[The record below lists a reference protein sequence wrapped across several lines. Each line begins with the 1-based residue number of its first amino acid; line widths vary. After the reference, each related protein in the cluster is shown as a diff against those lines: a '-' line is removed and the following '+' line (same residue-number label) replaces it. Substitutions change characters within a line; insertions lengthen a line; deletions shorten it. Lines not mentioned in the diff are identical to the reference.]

1 MKLSESYKNR
11 MSFLAGLNESENK
24 KFTFKVKHDKGTVRI
39 STHAASAEEARKKIM
54 SAEGCPAGA
63 LTLVN
68 ENSTCE
74 CNGVCEC
81 SK

>member
-1 MKLSESYKNR
+1 